1 MKGLWLSL
9 ALGVLATSCGVNP
22 DRMAVIEQRKLQLAQ
37 KKDSKGD
44 IKLEYSDSDPQ
55 PIRDAVAAVNDSEA
69 KLAEND
75 FDGFMTRRY
84 EALAAIGPLAPAE
97 VLEHPKVPTIF
108 AKMAQ
113 LDQRLAQ
120 MGSAR
125 SEEIVGSAQRTPTA
139 SADAMYALQDG
150 LDNCARAYAS
160 VDRAQTTE
168 LYQRYEASLVRASSI
183 DSGAFYYVGRK
194 PSGAGLI
201 DVPAEIAHCEARMAY
216 KRNIW
221 ADEPEPAVDLS
232 KEFNG
237 CGYFAVAIE
246 AGQTSPNV
254 FSEYKIVGST
264 AQPAYGEPIA
274 CERIPPVA
282 DAPTNVQRPLRDG
295 LMWLASGDIISMAG
309 PFEYEQRETLYKK
322 GVVRIFRTDVPL
334 RTSKCGSEDT
344 NLKCEADGS
353 DAARA
358 YNHTRHYLDRADHH
372 RQNRNAAKCREMAS
386 LAQQS
391 ASANVSVAAEQK
403 ILNATNEI
411 IPQAQFLARMEAMKS
426 EANQI
431 LTSDWC
437 EKP

>member
-1 MKGLWLSL
+1 MKGIWLSL

-22 DRMAVIEQRKLQLAQ
+22 DRMAVIEQRKIQLAQ
-37 KKDSKGD
+37 KKDSKGE

-55 PIRDAVAAVNDSEA
+55 QIRDAVAAVNDSEA

-84 EALAAIGPLAPAE
+84 EALGAIGPLATPE

-113 LDQRLAQ
+113 LDERLAK
-120 MGSAR
+120 MGSTR
-125 SEEIVGSAQRTPTA
+125 SEEVVMSAQRTPTA
-139 SADAMYALQDG
+139 SADAMYAIQDG
-150 LDNCARAYAS
+150 LDSCARAYAS
-160 VDRAQTTE
+160 VDRLQTNE
-168 LYQRYEASLVRASSI
+168 LYQRYEASLTRATSV
-183 DSGAFYYVGRK
+183 DAGALYYVGRK

-201 DVPAEIAHCEARMAY
+201 DVPAEIAYCEARMTY

-232 KEFNG
+232 KEFSG
-237 CGYFAVAIE
+237 CGYFAIAIE

-254 FSEYKIVGST
+254 FAEYKIVGDT
-264 AQPAYGEPIA
+264 AQPAYGTPIA

-334 RTSKCGSEDT
+334 RTSKCGSEDA
-344 NLKCEADGS
+344 NLKCEAEGS

-372 RQNRNAAKCREMAS
+372 RQNRNPEKCRTMAD
-386 LAQQS
+386 LAQQASS
-391 ASANVSVAAEQK
+391 ADVTLAADHK
-403 ILNATNEI
+403 ILSATNEI

-426 EANQI
+426 EAKQI

-437 EKP
+437 DKP